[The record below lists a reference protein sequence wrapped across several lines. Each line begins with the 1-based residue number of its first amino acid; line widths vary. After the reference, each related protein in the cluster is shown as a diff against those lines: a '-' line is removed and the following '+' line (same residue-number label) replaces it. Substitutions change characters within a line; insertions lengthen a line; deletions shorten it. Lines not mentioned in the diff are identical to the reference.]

1 MRLAVCEWQK
11 LFRLPAL
18 WVFLGLCLAFNGLL
32 LAEPSPYDR
41 AFFNETSSD
50 AVALGQRAD
59 DSFRARLAA
68 LPYTENR
75 EILRQS
81 LMRTEDIFETY
92 STEELAAFYQKATAG
107 DPIAQSIL
115 TRKYELLQNR
125 ADHLAQT
132 DAALDLYA
140 GPITH
145 DSHQY
150 LYNRLLRAIVTEGI
164 LLGVLCTLYLMGC
177 EKQTGTQN
185 LICTSRTGRRLVYR
199 NGPVGSDP
207 MAGDRGVISWFIRMG
222 RAYRIHIKKL

>member
-92 STEELAAFYQKATAG
+92 ST
-107 DPIAQSIL
+107 
-115 TRKYELLQNR
+115 
-125 ADHLAQT
+125 
-132 DAALDLYA
+132 
-140 GPITH
+140 
-145 DSHQY
+145 
-150 LYNRLLRAIVTEGI
+150 
-164 LLGVLCTLYLMGC
+164 
-177 EKQTGTQN
+177 
-185 LICTSRTGRRLVYR
+185 
-199 NGPVGSDP
+199 
-207 MAGDRGVISWFIRMG
+207 
-222 RAYRIHIKKL
+222 